1 MYKVLVA
8 DDEPIERTVIT
19 KIIEKNFADV
29 LEVVQAANGNEAV
42 EKYTSEGCSI
52 ALLDIEMP
60 GMNGL
65 DAASIIRE
73 KHKGAGLI
81 FITAFDE
88 FSYAKKAV
96 SVHAIEYLL
105 KPADVKELTLALEEA
120 IRLADEYVDHPDAE
134 DGMSNAE
141 TPEETT
147 MGRIAQVTETIRKY
161 LDENYKNDI
170 SLLDVAEEMGYSE
183 AYFCKIFKQC
193 FDKSFIMYLSEY
205 RVNKAK
211 ELLASGAVSVKDIS
225 SEVGY
230 HDSNYFTKV
239 FKRVEGV
246 TPTEYKNSISKN

>member
-19 KIIEKNFADV
+19 KIINNNFSDT
-29 LEVVQAANGNEAV
+29 LEVVQAANGREAV
-42 EKYTSEGCSI
+42 EKFDREGCSI

-65 DAASIIRE
+65 EAAAQIRE
-73 KHKGAGLI
+73 KHKDAGLI

-96 SVHAIEYLL
+96 SVRAIEYLL
-105 KPADVKELTLALEEA
+105 KPADIKELTLALDEA
-120 IRLADEYVDHPDAE
+120 IRLADESVERPERNSKGAVDGVE
-134 DGMSNAE
+134 DNSTN
-141 TPEETT
+141 
-147 MGRIAQVTETIRKY
+147 RIAQVTETIKTY

-183 AYFCKIFKQC
+183 AYFCKVFKQC

-211 ELLASGAVSVKDIS
+211 ELLASGEVSVKDIS

-246 TPTEYKNSISKN
+246 TPTEYKNSVTKN

>member
-19 KIIEKNFADV
+19 KIINNNFADV

-42 EKYTSEGCSI
+42 EKFDSEGCVI

-65 DAASIIRE
+65 DAAAVIRE
-73 KHKGAGLI
+73 KHRNAGLI
-81 FITAFDE
+81 FVTAFDE

-105 KPADVKELTLALEEA
+105 KPADVTELTLALEEA
-120 IRLADEYVDHPDAE
+120 IRLADEAVEVPAISDGSVSQEDAV
-134 DGMSNAE
+134 A
-141 TPEETT
+141 
-147 MGRIAQVTETIRKY
+147 GRIAQVTETIKNY
-161 LDENYKNDI
+161 LDNNYKNDI

-183 AYFCKIFKQC
+183 AYFCKVFKQC

-211 ELLASGAVSVKDIS
+211 ELLASGEVSVKDIS
-225 SEVGY
+225 AEVGY

-239 FKRVEGV
+239 FKRVAGV
-246 TPTEYKNSISKN
+246 TPTEYKASVTK